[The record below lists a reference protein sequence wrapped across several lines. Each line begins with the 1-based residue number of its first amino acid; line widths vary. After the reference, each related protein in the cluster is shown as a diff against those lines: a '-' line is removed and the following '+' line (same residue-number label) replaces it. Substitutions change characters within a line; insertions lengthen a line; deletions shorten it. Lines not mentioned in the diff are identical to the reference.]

1 MWPAHKPS
9 HSTTLASHVLLCY
22 SVRLILPPIGARGM
36 PPPPCWRCGKFLA
49 KDKQKSC
56 AMPNSNGPPSNWD
69 IERYGDQCMHISV
82 PDLEVCPR
90 RMVPRGRASRPAGT
104 PEAPL
109 VAHFACC
116 RLLQAIVQAA
126 RDDPERYAAFA
137 AAHPAG
143 RHTRQRAAAGLP
155 EPIPETAQEYGS
167 AKARLGG
174 DAWQKVAAP
183 VAEAEAYVGPTLS
196 DLRPLQIHTSMEKRH
211 VSTVTL
217 KQFPDLIKIDAS
229 TYTYSVTDRK
239 I

>member
-1 MWPAHKPS
+1 
-9 HSTTLASHVLLCY
+9 
-22 SVRLILPPIGARGM
+22 
-36 PPPPCWRCGKFLA
+36 
-49 KDKQKSC
+49 
-56 AMPNSNGPPSNWD
+56 
-69 IERYGDQCMHISV
+69 
-82 PDLEVCPR
+82 
-90 RMVPRGRASRPAGT
+90 
-104 PEAPL
+104 
-109 VAHFACC
+109 
-116 RLLQAIVQAA
+116 
-126 RDDPERYAAFA
+126 
-137 AAHPAG
+137 
-143 RHTRQRAAAGLP
+143 LP